1 MTNHGLRN
9 VEVNVPVRERSPKPP
24 ERFTQ
29 QDRDEAD
36 QRLQEAFEN
45 ERIRRGLPKIVA
57 DTSPSSVKSDAAR
70 A

>member
-1 MTNHGLRN
+1 MTNHGPRD
-9 VEVNVPVRERSPKPP
+9 VQESVPVMERSSPKPP
-24 ERFTQ
+24 EMFTQ
-29 QDRDEAD
+29 QDRDEAN

-57 DTSPSSVKSDAAR
+57 DTSPSSVKRGR